1 MSSKVEK
8 PTLQGQRIKTRKRDE
23 KEKYDPNTFRD
34 LILQGVQEILQN
46 SFSVSKEPPTA
57 QAGNADQLV
66 SAVAAV
72 QITDASK
79 TDSSSADAA
88 NPTKSIVDATSNTE
102 SSSFDTTTDTS
113 SNIAATASAETSD
126 DDSTEVSRSEST
138 INSTTRTCEVGAS
151 RNIHFE
157 RSQFEA
163 LSKLLDVSG
172 SKLNYRRY
180 GDVLLDII
188 IAGGILGTIFF
199 IFIKQL
205 NFKTF

>member
-34 LILQGVQEILQN
+34 LILQGVQEILQQSN
-46 SFSVSKEPPTA
+46 PQET
-57 QAGNADQLV
+57 GTADQLV

-72 QITDASK
+72 QITDAPNSDSLPADADSSNLTQFDQSK
-79 TDSSSADAA
+79 TASSS
-88 NPTKSIVDATSNTE
+88 
-102 SSSFDTTTDTS
+102 
-113 SNIAATASAETSD
+113 ETSD
-126 DDSTEVSRSEST
+126 DESNSESAAV
-138 INSTTRTCEVGAS
+138 STHTCEVGAS

-157 RSQFEA
+157 RNQFDA
-163 LSKLLDVSG
+163 LSKFLDVSG

-188 IAGGILGTIFF
+188 IAGGILGTVILFSLSFSLILFFPLLIFVLF
-199 IFIKQL
+199 VLQSNSSGRFYCGTFRSKQ
-205 NFKTF
+205 TI

>member
-34 LILQGVQEILQN
+34 LILQGVQEILQSSSTN
-46 SFSVSKEPPTA
+46 SKEVGSA
-57 QAGNADQLV
+57 QAGSADQLV

-72 QITDASK
+72 QITDAPNTDTSPADAPSSLEPSPVDADIGNS
-79 TDSSSADAA
+79 DSSSPASGAA
-88 NPTKSIVDATSNTE
+88 AV
-102 SSSFDTTTDTS
+102 
-113 SNIAATASAETSD
+113 ASAESSD
-126 DDSTEVSRSEST
+126 DDSADVSRSEST
-138 INSTTRTCEVGAS
+138 AADAERPTVEVSAS

-157 RSQFEA
+157 RHQFEA
-163 LSKLLDVSG
+163 LSKFLDVSG

-188 IAGGILGTIFF
+188 IAGGILG
-199 IFIKQL
+199 
-205 NFKTF
+205 

>member
-34 LILQGVQEILQN
+34 LILQGVQEILQSSSPN
-46 SFSVSKEPPTA
+46 SKETQSS
-57 QAGNADQLV
+57 QAGSADQLV

-72 QITDASK
+72 QITDAPITDLSPADAPPSSVEPSSVDADSNHH
-79 TDSSSADAA
+79 DSSFA
-88 NPTKSIVDATSNTE
+88 
-102 SSSFDTTTDTS
+102 
-113 SNIAATASAETSD
+113 AATTSAESSD
-126 DDSTEVSRSEST
+126 DDSVDVSHSDSAALPTQTVEV
-138 INSTTRTCEVGAS
+138 NAS

-157 RSQFEA
+157 RNQFEA
-163 LSKLLDVSG
+163 LSKFLDVSG

-188 IAGGILGTIFF
+188 IAGGILGKVHF
-199 IFIKQL
+199 
-205 NFKTF
+205 